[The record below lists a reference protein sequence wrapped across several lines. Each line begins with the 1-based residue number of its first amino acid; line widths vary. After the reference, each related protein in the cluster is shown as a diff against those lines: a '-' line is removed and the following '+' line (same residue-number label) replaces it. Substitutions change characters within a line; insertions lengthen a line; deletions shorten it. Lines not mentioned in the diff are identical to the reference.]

1 MLLEVPMTFDAVII
15 GGSFAGLSAA
25 LMLARARREVLVI
38 DGGLP
43 RNRFAAH
50 SHGVLGLDG
59 IAGSELLR
67 RAKVQLLDYPTVR
80 WLSDTVDSAS
90 RTADG
95 FAVHT
100 TGGETWAARKLLLAT
115 GIRDELPALPGLAE
129 RWGHSVL
136 HCPYCHGYEIGGGA
150 IGLLGGHPMSSTM
163 AGLLAEWGQVTLFA
177 HGMTLDEEDAAR
189 LQRRGVTVERT
200 QVVGLDGEA
209 PQLSAAVLADGRR
222 IDLRALFVTARQHMG
237 SPLVEQLG
245 CALDESP
252 VGVLVRVDAQKQ
264 TTVPGVYAAGDATVV
279 GNITLANAEG
289 VRAGISLH
297 HALVAEDSAV
307 IP

>member
-1 MLLEVPMTFDAVII
+1 MTFDAVIV
-15 GGSFAGLSAA
+15 GGSYAGLSAA
-25 LMLARARREVLVI
+25 MMLARARRSVLVI
-38 DGGLP
+38 DSGLP

-59 IAGSELLR
+59 IGGGELLR
-67 RAKVQLLDYPTVR
+67 QAKAQLLDYPSVR
-80 WLSDTVDSAS
+80 WISDTATDAQV
-90 RTADG
+90 TVDG

-100 TGGETWAARKLLLAT
+100 AGGDTWATRKLLLAT
-115 GIRDELPALPGLAE
+115 GIRDELPQLPGLAE

-136 HCPYCHGYEIGGGA
+136 HCPYCHGYEVGGGE
-150 IGLLGGHPMSSTM
+150 IGLLGGHALSGMM
-163 AGLLAEWGQVTLFA
+163 AGLLADWGQVTLFA
-177 HGMTLDEEDAAR
+177 HGMTLDDDQLAT
-189 LQRRGVTVERT
+189 LQRRGVRIETSE
-200 QVVGLDGEA
+200 VVVLEGEA
-209 PQLSAAVLADGRR
+209 PQLSAALLADGRR

-264 TTVPGVYAAGDATVV
+264 TTVPGVYAAGDATAM
-279 GNITLANAEG
+279 GNITLASAEG

-297 HALVAEDSAV
+297 HALVAEDSAAA
-307 IP
+307 

>member
-1 MLLEVPMTFDAVII
+1 MTFDAVIV
-15 GGSFAGLSAA
+15 GGSYAGLSAA
-25 LMLARARREVLVI
+25 MMLARARRSVLVI
-38 DGGLP
+38 DSGLP

-59 IAGSELLR
+59 IGGGELLR
-67 RAKVQLLDYPTVR
+67 QAKAQLLDYPSVR
-80 WLSDTVDSAS
+80 WISDTATDAQV
-90 RTADG
+90 TVDG

-100 TGGETWAARKLLLAT
+100 AGGDTWATRKLLLAT
-115 GIRDELPALPGLAE
+115 GIRDELPQLPGLAE

-136 HCPYCHGYEIGGGA
+136 HCPYCHGYEVGGGE
-150 IGLLGGHPMSSTM
+150 IGLLGGHALSGMM
-163 AGLLAEWGQVTLFA
+163 AGLLADWGQVTLFA
-177 HGMTLDEEDAAR
+177 HGMTLDDDQLAT
-189 LQRRGVTVERT
+189 LQRRGVRIESTE
-200 QVVGLDGEA
+200 VVALEGEA
-209 PQLSAAVLADGRR
+209 PQLSAALLADGRR

-264 TTVPGVYAAGDATVV
+264 TTVPGVYAAGDATAM
-279 GNITLANAEG
+279 GNITLASAEG

-297 HALVAEDSAV
+297 HALVAEDSAAA
-307 IP
+307 